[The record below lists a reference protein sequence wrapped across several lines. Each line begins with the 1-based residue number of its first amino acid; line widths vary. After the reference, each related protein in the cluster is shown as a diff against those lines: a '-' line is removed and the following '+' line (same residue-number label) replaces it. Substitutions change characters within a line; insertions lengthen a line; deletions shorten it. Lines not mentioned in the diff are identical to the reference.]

1 MSVQLRLLDKADKE
15 ILKLPRAVKGA
26 IYDFQRKFRDDPD
39 SNGLQFKQLAGNS
52 RLYSARV
59 TAEYRALLL
68 QVSSTEYLLV
78 AVKPRGDF
86 ARWQVFLHPLQRKI
100 VERSYNGP
108 ARVSGGPGTGKTI
121 VALHRVKHL
130 VDRLPPGDGKDVLF
144 TTFNK
149 SLAADLRSRL
159 LELAGREILERVDVV
174 NIDSLASKVVT
185 EAEPGARRHWM
196 DDTRAVDLWR
206 DLLLELGEERWDA
219 RFLHDEWS
227 QVVLGQALSSRDEY
241 FRARRAGRGKTLNR
255 MQRAAV
261 WQLIEQFT
269 RRLTERNVW
278 TFRQVAAHAAL
289 IEKERAPAEG
299 HRYRHVVVDEAQDL
313 SPAHWML
320 LRAMVAPG
328 QDDMFLAGDTHQRIY
343 DSYVSL
349 GSLGIAIR
357 GAQPG

>member
-1 MSVQLRLLDKADKE
+1 VADYE
-15 ILKLPRAVKGA
+15 TALTRPATLVTTDDTVLQAV
-26 IYDFQRKFRDDPD
+26 
-39 SNGLQFKQLAGNS
+39 LA
-52 RLYSARV
+52 
-59 TAEYRALLL
+59 
-68 QVSSTEYLLV
+68 
-78 AVKPRGDF
+78 GDF

-100 VERSYNGP
+100 VERSCNGP
-108 ARVSGGPGTGKTI
+108 AWVSGGGPGTGKTI
-121 VALHRVKHL
+121 VALHQVKHL

-159 LELAGREILERVDVV
+159 LELAGREILERVDVI

-185 EAEPGARRHWM
+185 GAEPGARRHWM
-196 DDTRAVDLWR
+196 DDSRAVDLWS
-206 DLLLELGEERWDA
+206 DTLLELGEEHWDA

-227 QVVLGQALSSRDEY
+227 QVVLGQALSSREEY
-241 FRARRAGRGKTLNR
+241 FRARRAGRGRTLNR
-255 MQRAAV
+255 VQRAAV

-269 RRLTERNVW
+269 KRLTERNLW
-278 TFRQVAAHAAL
+278 TFRQVAARRVDR
-289 IEKERAPAEG
+289 EGTGSGGG

-328 QDDMFLAGDTHQRIY
+328 PDDMFLAGDTHQRIY

-349 GSLGIAIR
+349 GTRAPDRRPGTEPGSYVCSNSFIAS
-357 GAQPG
+357 